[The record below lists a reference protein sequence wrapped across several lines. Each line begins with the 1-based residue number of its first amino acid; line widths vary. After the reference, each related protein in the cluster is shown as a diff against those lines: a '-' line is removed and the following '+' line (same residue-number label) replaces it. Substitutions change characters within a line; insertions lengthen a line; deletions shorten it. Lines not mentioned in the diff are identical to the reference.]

1 MYDICIY
8 IYTYN
13 MYIYIYIH
21 IIIYI
26 YNGWWVC
33 RELWWFYKSWS
44 VCVSWHLGTLKY
56 PLSPLVSSP
65 LIPIWF
71 SLPSQVHTPIW
82 MQVDI
87 PHSAN
92 PEDIPTV
99 AGQYPHFY
107 VANPMPFMPS
117 PISPEMAGIDTLQN
131 LEVYCL
137 AYNINPAHLILI
149 Y

>member
-1 MYDICIY
+1 
-8 IYTYN
+8 
-13 MYIYIYIH
+13 
-21 IIIYI
+21 
-26 YNGWWVC
+26 
-33 RELWWFYKSWS
+33 
-44 VCVSWHLGTLKY
+44 
-56 PLSPLVSSP
+56 
-65 LIPIWF
+65 
-71 SLPSQVHTPIW
+71 

-117 PISPEMAGIDTLQN
+117 PISPDMAGIDTLQN

-137 AYNINPAHLILI
+137 AYNINPAHQILI